1 MAEIIR
7 YLILANFFLIV
18 VALFNHLV
26 LSRETWFK
34 TNRFVFIS
42 GILLCLAL
50 PLFNFNWFPTGSY
63 TIFSIPEIIVSA
75 KSRMTHYDLDE
86 IQILGTAPYFF
97 PWLKLITILYISGA
111 LIVGSLFLWKIKRL
125 QYWTKKY
132 PMKWF
137 QDLYITLIPGEWNPF
152 SFNGIVYYP
161 QPFSKTD
168 QKTRMILSHENI
180 HIKQRHSWDIML
192 VEIVRILFFYNP
204 AIYSIKKQIQINHEY
219 LADSSIVVKDRK
231 EYSQELIRSQL
242 QVPQFQFIQQ
252 FNQSSFLKRRLL
264 MLMKN
269 KHNSIGLLKYLL
281 LIPLT
286 ASLLWFTAC
295 TDEAE
300 QNLYGQVEGKE
311 NQTIK
316 IDKSKPAIEVYAQTI
331 LSSENSIMNKKE
343 KQLKVVAVEMGK
355 TNAGDKEV
363 LDFMLSRIKSWALND
378 QATIESSELFKS
390 AGLNIEDLE
399 LDPLELDVKGRTIR
413 DVTPVD
419 GEVFYI
425 VEEMPEF
432 DGGGL
437 EEFRNWVQ
445 SNIKYPEIAAQNGIA
460 GTVYVSFII
469 DKSGKVGSLDI
480 VRAVDP
486 SLDNEVKR
494 VLSSAPDWT
503 PGAQRGRNVNVKMSI
518 PVKFLLQ

>member
-1 MAEIIR
+1 M
-7 YLILANFFLIV
+7 
-18 VALFNHLV
+18 
-26 LSRETWFK
+26 
-34 TNRFVFIS
+34 
-42 GILLCLAL
+42 
-50 PLFNFNWFPTGSY
+50 GS
-63 TIFSIPEIIVSA
+63 V
-75 KSRMTHYDLDE
+75 
-86 IQILGTAPYFF
+86 
-97 PWLKLITILYISGA
+97 
-111 LIVGSLFLWKIKRL
+111 FLWKIKKL

-137 QDLYITLIPGEWNPF
+137 QNLYITLIPGEWNPF

-161 QPFSKTD
+161 QPFSKAD

-192 VEIVRILFFYNP
+192 VEIVRVLFFYNP

-219 LADSSIVVKDRK
+219 LADSSIIVRDRK

-269 KHNSIGLLKYLL
+269 KQKSVGVLKYLL

-286 ASLLWFTAC
+286 ASFLWFTAC

-300 QNLYGQVEGKE
+300 QNLSAQGTGKE
-311 NQTIK
+311 NPIIK
-316 IDKSKPAIEVYAQTI
+316 IDKSKSAFENYAQII
-331 LSSENSIMNKKE
+331 LSSDYSKMNKKE
-343 KQLKVVAVEMGK
+343 HQLKVVAVEMGK
-355 TNAGDKEV
+355 TDASDKEV
-363 LDFMLSRIKSWALND
+363 SDFMVRRIKSWAVKD
-378 QATIESSELFKS
+378 IAAIESSELFKS

-399 LDPLELDVKGRTIR
+399 LDVEGQTIV

-445 SNIKYPEIAAQNGIA
+445 NNIKYPEIAAQNGIS
-460 GTVYVSFII
+460 GTVYISFII
-469 DKSGKVGSLDI
+469 DKEGKVSSPKI
-480 VRAVDP
+480 VRGVDP

-503 PGAQRGRNVNVKMSI
+503 PGAQRGKNVNVQMAI
-518 PVKFLLQ
+518 PVKFLLD